1 MPATTTAGPRVFD
14 ADARAGRSSSTS
26 DNGAAS
32 VDATTRPSRPIE
44 LLPDVLIS
52 QIAAG
57 EVIERPASV
66 VKELVE
72 NAIDAGAT
80 RIEIR
85 IDGGGIG
92 RIVVTDDGS
101 GIAGDQLA
109 MALRRHATSKVGSL
123 AELERVASLG
133 FRGEALAAIASVC
146 RLRLTSRPADA
157 AHARSLQ
164 AEPGSHGATQPAAAP
179 RGTTIECSDLFAAT
193 PARRKFLKA
202 PATEAAHCLDAVRRI
217 ALARPEIA
225 FRLFQDGREWRYWP
239 AAGPANGAAVSGAS
253 DGHGST
259 AAGSDRIIDAIGES
273 IAWIGIDQSAG
284 GLRVHGFLGAP
295 DHARGRGDRQYWYVN
310 GRSVRDRML
319 GHAVRQAYGDRL
331 HGDRHPVYVLF
342 VEIDPRAVDVNVH
355 PAKAEVRFRDAQ
367 GVRHLVYHAVA
378 QRITAHGASDDD
390 RSFDQAP
397 WAGPVPARPS
407 GQVATAAQITSSLA
421 FYATA
426 ADRDAMPTLAADV
439 AQSGDAAAGPG
450 AVSAGRDDAAAA
462 GAAGTDDA
470 AAAASRTV
478 PRLGFAVAQ
487 IHGAYILSQ
496 TADGLIIVDMHAAH
510 ERIVLERLRA
520 QRVGGRPGT
529 QRLLIPA
536 SFSAPEIDVATAVES
551 ADELASLGLALTA
564 DGPDRLVVHEVPAL
578 LAGSDAVRLARA
590 VVAELGEPGADPLG
604 DRRDRLLATMAC
616 HGAVRA
622 NRLLSITEMNQ
633 LLRDMERTPGA
644 DFCNHGRPTWFKITL
659 EQLDARFLRGR

>member
-1 MPATTTAGPRVFD
+1 MPATTAAGPTVFD
-14 ADARAGRSSSTS
+14 ADPRTSRSPSES
-26 DNGAAS
+26 DTHSAP
-32 VDATTRPSRPIE
+32 VDATTRSQRPIA

-66 VKELVE
+66 IKELVE

-92 RIVVTDDGS
+92 RIVVTDDGR
-101 GIAGDQLA
+101 GIAGDELA
-109 MALRRHATSKVGSL
+109 MALRRHATSKVASL

-146 RLRLTSRPADA
+146 RLRLTSRPDEA

-164 AEPGSHGATQPAAAP
+164 AELGSHGATQPAAAP

-217 ALARPEIA
+217 ALARPGIA
-225 FRLFQDGREWRYWP
+225 FRLFQDGREWRHWP
-239 AAGPANGAAVSGAS
+239 AAGSATATATAVQGGADGGVS
-253 DGHGST
+253 T
-259 AAGSDRIIDAIGES
+259 FERSDRIADAIGES
-273 IAWIGIDQSAG
+273 IAWIGLDETAG

-295 DHARGRGDRQYWYVN
+295 DAARGRGDRQYWYVN

-342 VEIDPRAVDVNVH
+342 VELDPRAVDVNVH

-378 QRITAHGASDDD
+378 RRIAAHGATDDS
-390 RSFDQAP
+390 RSFDRPPASEAQA
-397 WAGPVPARPS
+397 ARPP
-407 GQVATAAQITSSLA
+407 GQGATAAQITSSFA
-421 FYATA
+421 FYASA
-426 ADRDAMPTLAADV
+426 AER
-439 AQSGDAAAGPG
+439 AAAPAMASDVVAAHGDGGRGPDPG
-450 AVSAGRDDAAAA
+450 SAGVDGEPAA
-462 GAAGTDDA
+462 G
-470 AAAASRTV
+470 SRTV

-520 QRVGGRPGT
+520 QQAGARPGT
-529 QRLLIPA
+529 QPLLIPA
-536 SFSAPEIDVATAVES
+536 SFSAHEIDVATAVES
-551 ADELASLGLALTA
+551 AAELAGLGLAIAA

-578 LAGSDAVRLARA
+578 LAGGDAVRLARA
-590 VVAELGEPGADPLG
+590 VVAELGGPGADPLG